1 MMRKRPI
8 LVSVIYWIAVQLI
21 IAANYVK
28 CGFGAGWD
36 EESHQR
42 IVDCHAGAMLENQTI
57 AIVAIIAYAIWT
69 IVTIKGLQRKGPE

>member
-21 IAANYVK
+21 IAANTVK
-28 CGFGAGWD
+28 CGIGAGWD

-42 IVDCHAGAMLENQTI
+42 IVDCHSDAILENQMIVII
-57 AIVAIIAYAIWT
+57 AIIVYAVWT
-69 IVTIKGLQRKGPE
+69 IVTIKGLTRKGSE